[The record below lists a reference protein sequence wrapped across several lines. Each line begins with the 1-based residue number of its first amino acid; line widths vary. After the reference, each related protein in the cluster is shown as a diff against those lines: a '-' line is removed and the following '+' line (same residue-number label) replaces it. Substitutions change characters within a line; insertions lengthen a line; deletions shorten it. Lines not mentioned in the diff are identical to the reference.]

1 MEPRR
6 KSIFLARVA
15 EHLDRFDDMVEH
27 MTAAVKGGP
36 QLTQEERN
44 LLSVAFKNA
53 VSARRCALEF
63 ARRDE
68 VRAKSDPQA
77 GVYVREYMDQV
88 RDELEHLCLAV
99 LHLLDGSLIPA
110 APDSESLVFYI
121 KMKADYHRHMATFG
135 QRAAYAREKARQSYR
150 EAELLAVRL
159 SVIHP
164 VRLGLA
170 LNYSIFLREL
180 MLLGLLHRIR
190 RRIYCFNPCFI
201 QCFREKISTR
211 LKGMTRQRR
220 GQKRAAPSTV
230 PSPSSKAWIRRRQER
245 NKRPW
250 LQMSQNC

>member
-164 VRLGLA
+164 VRLALA

-180 MLLGLLHRIR
+180 M
-190 RRIYCFNPCFI
+190 NDA
-201 QCFREKISTR
+201 T
-211 LKGMTRQRR
+211 
-220 GQKRAAPSTV
+220 AAR
-230 PSPSSKAWIRRRQER
+230 SKARSAFDGALTELESLDEDHYKDSTLI
-245 NKRPW
+245 
-250 LQMSQNC
+250 LQLLRDAAEPNLLFHA